1 MISNSLNQHPGIGNV
16 VLPGYGKANITVK
29 NQAVVLT
36 VHLPYLVW

>member
-1 MISNSLNQHPGIGNV
+1 MLSFPGDGE
-16 VLPGYGKANITVK
+16 ANITVK